1 MAERFCDIIQ
11 KKKDGKILSEEEIK
25 EMISDYCEEKI
36 PDYQMAAMLM
46 AICFQGMT
54 DEELATMTLAM
65 TNSGNR
71 VDLSSIQGVK
81 VDKHSTGGVGDKT
94 TLIIG
99 PIVAAAG
106 VPVAKMS
113 GRGLG
118 FTGGTID
125 KLESIPGFCTE
136 ISVEQFSSQV
146 NEIGIC
152 VAGQSGELA
161 PADKKLYALRDVTAT
176 VESIPLIAASVM
188 SKKIAAG
195 SDKILLDVTTGSG
208 AFIKDIDGAKELAEK
223 MVAIGTH
230 NGKETVAL
238 ITDMDE
244 PLGLAIGNNLEV
256 KEAIEALHGRG
267 PNDLMEVC
275 YALAGNMIFLAGEG
289 KYTYEEALQMAADK
303 VKDGSAWE
311 KFCYMVKSQGGELSY
326 VEKPETFKKAKISEE
341 VTAPVSG
348 YLKHMVTAEIGVAAG
363 MLGAGR
369 ATKDS
374 RIDNSAGII
383 LKKKPGDKVEKG
395 EVIATLFA
403 ETKEQTNAAKEHFLA
418 NCEFGEKPPV
428 KRPLILGRITKDTSN
443 LYGNEV

>member
-267 PNDLMEVC
+267 PKDLMEVC

-311 KFCYMVKSQGGELSY
+311 KFCHMVKSQGGELRY
-326 VEKPETFKKAKISEE
+326 VENTETLKEAKESGE
-341 VTAPVSG
+341 VTAPVYG
-348 YLKHMVTAEIGVAAG
+348 YLRHMVTAEIGVAAG

-383 LKKKPGDKVEKG
+383 LKKKPGDKV
-395 EVIATLFA
+395 
-403 ETKEQTNAAKEHFLA
+403 
-418 NCEFGEKPPV
+418 
-428 KRPLILGRITKDTSN
+428 
-443 LYGNEV
+443 